1 MGYPSDV
8 SDREWAEIERFF
20 DPEHIGRPRKHPVRS
35 LYNAIRYVER
45 SGCQ

>member
-20 DPEHIGRPRKHPVRS
+20 EPEHIGRAPQT
-35 LYNAIRYVER
+35 
-45 SGCQ
+45 SGAKPI